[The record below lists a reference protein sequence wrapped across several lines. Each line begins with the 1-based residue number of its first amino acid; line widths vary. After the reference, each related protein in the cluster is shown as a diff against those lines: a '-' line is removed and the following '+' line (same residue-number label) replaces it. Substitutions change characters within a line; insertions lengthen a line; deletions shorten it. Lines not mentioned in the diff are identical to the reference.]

1 MKYVDE
7 IECQD
12 ITNREDH
19 SAKVYFNALRG
30 SSFSGSDD
38 CFFNSALNYGYGV
51 LLSCMTREILAN
63 GYLTQLGLFHH
74 NVFNEFNLGSDLM
87 EPFRPLVDSIVLKL
101 EEKEELTHED
111 KIQILSFLDYKVVI
125 NNQTQSALEMCYFFS
140 HLKH

>member
-1 MKYVDE
+1 
-7 IECQD
+7 
-12 ITNREDH
+12 
-19 SAKVYFNALRG
+19 
-30 SSFSGSDD
+30 
-38 CFFNSALNYGYGV
+38 
-51 LLSCMTREILAN
+51 MTREIVAN